1 MVTIDELR
9 TVALQLSPEERA
21 ELASELLLSLDDL
34 NEAEVERLWI
44 EEAQRRDA
52 QIDAGIVKLVPGDE
66 VITEARSRLK

>member
-1 MVTIDELR
+1 MTIDELK

-52 QIDAGIVKLVPGDE
+52 QINAGIARLIPGDE
-66 VITEARSRLK
+66 VIAEARSRLK